1 MDLEDEGVAADGA
14 WQQDDATVARLG
26 RLLRWWPDAP
36 LTAVAVLVVAL
47 LHAGGSG
54 AGVVL
59 DAAAVIVLVPLVLVD
74 LRARRL
80 PDPLTLGGAGALV
93 VTLAVSG
100 AWSGDFAPWWRGLAG
115 AGLLAGV
122 LLVLHLVSPSG
133 MGFGDVKFAGVLG
146 IYLGWI
152 SWGTVALGAFAGF
165 LLGGVVGGVMLATKR
180 ATRKT
185 GIPFGP
191 FMILG
196 AMLAILWGQPVID
209 WYAGF
214 VLGT

>member
-1 MDLEDEGVAADGA
+1 VDLEDEGVAADGA

-59 DAAAVIVLVPLVLVD
+59 DAAAAIVLVPLVLVD

-133 MGFGDVKFAGVLG
+133 MGFGDVKLGLLLGVLVG
-146 IYLGWI
+146 SRGLGLVL
-152 SWGTVALGAFAGF
+152 TTLLVAGLAGS
-165 LLGGVVGGVMLATKR
+165 LVGLTLAV
-180 ATRKT
+180 ATRRRHVT
-185 GIPFGP
+185 LPFGP
-191 FMILG
+191 CLVLG
-196 AMLAILWGQPVID
+196 AVISLALST
-209 WYAGF
+209 AGPA
-214 VLGT
+214 